1 MARIAGTTGRLYVG
15 IASSAAAAEPVAYI
29 SKMSLDFATD
39 DLEVTAMGD
48 VNKVYVS
55 GMPDCSGSFSGF
67 YDDATA
73 QTYTAARDG
82 AARNFYWYPKT
93 PSNTGPYWFGT
104 GLFDFSIE
112 TDIGGAVSV
121 SGNFKAASPVTKVG
135 T

>member
-15 IASSAAAAEPVAYI
+15 IASSSAAAEPVAYI

-93 PSNTGPYWFGT
+93 PPHAGPYWFGT